1 MTRVDADVA
10 IVGSGFA
17 GSLTALCLLRRG
29 KRVVMVERGR
39 HPRFAIGESSTPLA
53 NLLIEELADRYDL
66 PRLRPFSKWGTWQR
80 TRPEVACGLKR
91 GFTFFFHRPGEP
103 FNDRDDRG
111 GRGDGGS
118 DGSDGG
124 ARARQLLVAASPH
137 DEIADTHWYR
147 PAFDEA
153 LMRGA
158 EAAGAIYLDETRLDH
173 VRHEG
178 NVTILEGTRR
188 NGASVRVT
196 APFVIDASGPRG
208 FLHHALGFEEAP
220 LPWLPPTSG
229 LFTHFEGVE
238 RWDRLNHSHDLHPHH
253 AHNPHHP
260 QHASSAAQPPY
271 PVDDAALH
279 HVFPGGWIWML
290 RFNNGITSAGVAH
303 THGARAD
310 ALRLHESGGAAAWDR
325 LLETLPSVREQFRA
339 ARAVHP
345 FIYVPRVAFRSRQ
358 VCGDTW
364 ALLPSAAGVIDPLLS
379 TGFPLTLLG
388 IGRLVDLLE
397 RTAAGSAERQTA
409 LRNYAKVTQDELD
422 ITEQLVGALYAN
434 MSDPP
439 VFKRLGLLYFAAA
452 SFSEAARRLGRP
464 ELAPGFLLHRH
475 PRFGPELRACAAEAV
490 EIAAMTSSDVG
501 PVASSAPCA
510 AASGALREA
519 LFARID
525 AAIEPFDIAGLR
537 DRTRRDWYPV
547 LAEDLI
553 AGAAKLEASAEDIDR
568 LLARSGFTA
577 ARTV

>member
-1 MTRVDADVA
+1 MRAKRGRVMTEPITRVDADVA

-66 PRLRPFSKWGTWQR
+66 PRIRPFSKWGTWQR
-80 TRPEVACGLKR
+80 TRPDVPCGLKR
-91 GFTFFFHRPGEP
+91 GFSFFFHRLHEP
-103 FNDRDDRG
+103 FDDADD
-111 GRGDGGS
+111 GD
-118 DGSDGG
+118 
-124 ARARQLLVAASPH
+124 RARQLLVAASPH

-147 PAFDEA
+147 PAFDEMLA
-153 LMRGA
+153 REA
-158 EAAGAIYLDETRLDH
+158 EAAGAIHLDETRLEH

-178 NVTILEGTRR
+178 ALTILEGTRR
-188 NGASVRVT
+188 NGATVRVT

-220 LPWLPPTSG
+220 LRWLPPTSG

-238 RWDRLNHSHDLHPHH
+238 RWDRLRPRS
-253 AHNPHHP
+253 
-260 QHASSAAQPPY
+260 ASLSPSPSPSAAASASAVAGALPY
-271 PVDDAALH
+271 PVDDAAVH
-279 HVFPGGWIWML
+279 QVFPGGWIWIL

-303 THGARAD
+303 MHGARAD
-310 ALRLHESGGAAAWDR
+310 ALRLNEGAPGWDR

-345 FIYVPRVAFRSRQ
+345 FIYAPRVAFRSHQ
-358 VCGDTW
+358 VCGETW

-388 IGRLVDLLE
+388 IARLVDLLE
-397 RTAAGSAERQTA
+397 HTSAGSAERQTA
-409 LRNYAKVTQDELD
+409 LREYAQVTQDELD

-434 MSDPP
+434 MTDPA

-464 ELAPGFLLHRH
+464 GLAPGFLLHQH

-490 EIAAMTSSDVG
+490 EVAMASSGAASVA
-501 PVASSAPCA
+501 ASSAPCA

-519 LFARID
+519 LLARID
-525 AAIEPFDIAGLR
+525 IAIEPFDIAGLR
-537 DRTRRDWYPV
+537 DRTRRDWYPA

-553 AGAAKLEASAEDIDR
+553 AGASKLDASAEDIDR
-568 LLARSGFTA
+568 LLARSGFTT
-577 ARTV
+577 ARVG